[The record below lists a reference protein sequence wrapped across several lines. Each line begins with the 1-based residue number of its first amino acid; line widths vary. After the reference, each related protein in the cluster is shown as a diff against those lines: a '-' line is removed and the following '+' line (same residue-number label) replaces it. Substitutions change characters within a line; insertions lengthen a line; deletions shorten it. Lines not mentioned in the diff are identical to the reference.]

1 MYDIVL
7 PKVEEVSTTNN
18 YGTFR
23 IEPLERGFGTTVGN
37 AMRRVLLSSLPG
49 VAVDSIRVDGI
60 YHEFTHM
67 EGVKEDVTQ
76 IILNIKQLR
85 LRSTVEHPAP
95 LRLEVRGPGRV
106 TAADI
111 QCPPEVEVV
120 NLGLPIMTLDSPDA
134 FISIEMTT
142 SRGKGYSPAEDREGQ
157 PIGTIPV
164 DAIYSPVKKVNFSI
178 EELRIGN
185 SPFERLVLEVWTDST
200 ISPTD
205 AVAES
210 AQILIEH
217 LKLLVNLAA
226 KPAEG
231 AGRGALAALA
241 IPPKLYQTSID
252 ELELSVRA
260 YNCLKRAGITT
271 IGQVLELGEE
281 DLLAV
286 RNFGH
291 KSLEELREK
300 LIAHNY
306 IDYSRLTSIGA
317 MPEEE
322 VWEEAEVEARPAA
335 KGETAVTVEWE
346 RPEEREKELIS
357 AELEKEVEEKP
368 PEGWEEEPTPR
379 KEEPRQE
386 IGEGIEPLKFEFDE
400 AGEEE
405 EEGEQSGRGRRK
417 KKAKRRAL

>member
-1 MYDIVL
+1 LYDIVL

-18 YGTFR
+18 YGVFR
-23 IEPLERGFGTTVGN
+23 IEPLERGFGTTIGN

-49 VAVDSIRVDGI
+49 VAVDSIRFDGI
-60 YHEFTHM
+60 YHEFTHI

-226 KPAEG
+226 KPVEG

-306 IDYSRLTSIGA
+306 IDYSRLTSTGA

-322 VWEEAEVEARPAA
+322 AWEEAAAEARPAA
-335 KGETAVTVEWE
+335 
-346 RPEEREKELIS
+346 
-357 AELEKEVEEKP
+357 
-368 PEGWEEEPTPR
+368 
-379 KEEPRQE
+379 
-386 IGEGIEPLKFEFDE
+386 
-400 AGEEE
+400 
-405 EEGEQSGRGRRK
+405 
-417 KKAKRRAL
+417 